1 MLCTGASLAVIS
13 SICLLF
19 VGDGCLS
26 WIKDSLFGKATA
38 GYDPVGLDQ
47 SDNRHDPLHTQTQT
61 LTLNPNPNPNPEP

>member
-47 SDNRHDPLHTQTQT
+47 SDNRHDPLHTQTPTPTRT
-61 LTLNPNPNPNPEP
+61 LTLNPNPKP

>member
-61 LTLNPNPNPNPEP
+61 LTLNPDPNPNPEP

>member
-47 SDNRHDPLHTQTQT
+47 SDNRHDPLHTQTRT